1 MGEIIKKNF
10 NDADETRQP
19 TDNVK
24 LDFVNLGSVKVA
36 KMVAQPGWK
45 WSEHIK
51 PIVGTETC
59 ENSHIGV
66 LISGSMIVAD
76 ENGNEVKVNSGDAYY
91 IGPSHDGWVLGNDPV
106 IAYEF
111 DQTTAESYGTKQ

>member
-24 LDFVNLGSVKVA
+24 LDIVNLGSVKVA

-59 ENSHIGV
+59 ENTHIGV
-66 LISGSMIVAD
+66 LISGSRIVAD
-76 ENGNEVKVNSGDAYY
+76 ENGNEVKVNSGDAYD

-106 IAYEF
+106 IAFEF